1 MRSIFRIFFFLCML
15 SATYSFADSCSGTS
29 CSMVQEASSC
39 RPCFS
44 APQQEISASPEPQ
57 EKTFR
62 CPSYR
67 PTVEAQDLLPPP
79 GELSS
84 GAFSETYPDL
94 TTQAVLLLFLALS
107 PFLVMLLTSYLK
119 IIITL
124 VLLRNALGVQQTPP
138 SQVLNGI
145 ALILSIYV
153 MFPTGMAMYND
164 AKKGI
169 ESNAVPRDLFSAEGA
184 ETVFVALNKS
194 KEPLRSFLIKN
205 TPKPQIQSFY
215 KISQKTFPPEL
226 RQQLTPSDFVIIIP
240 AFIMGQIKNAFEI
253 GVLIYLPFFVIDLVT
268 ANVLVAMQ
276 MMMLSPLSISLPLKL
291 LLVVMVDGWT
301 LLLEGLMISFK

>member
-1 MRSIFRIFFFLCML
+1 
-15 SATYSFADSCSGTS
+15 
-29 CSMVQEASSC
+29 
-39 RPCFS
+39 
-44 APQQEISASPEPQ
+44 
-57 EKTFR
+57 
-62 CPSYR
+62 
-67 PTVEAQDLLPPP
+67 
-79 GELSS
+79 
-84 GAFSETYPDL
+84 
-94 TTQAVLLLFLALS
+94 
-107 PFLVMLLTSYLK
+107 MLLTSYLK

-169 ESNAVPRDLFSAEGA
+169 ESDAVPRDLFSAEGA

-194 KEPLRSFLIKN
+194 KEPLRSFLINN

-226 RQQLTPSDFVIIIP
+226 RQQLTPSDFVVVIP

>member
-1 MRSIFRIFFFLCML
+1 MRIIFRVFFLCCFTL
-15 SATYSFADSCSGTS
+15 SVSLCLADAYLYENPCSS
-29 CSMVQEASSC
+29 RCQSPSPSSEELPPKIAEVKQP
-39 RPCFS
+39 RQS
-44 APQQEISASPEPQ
+44 
-57 EKTFR
+57 
-62 CPSYR
+62 PSYQG
-67 PTVEAQDLLPPP
+67 PVTADDVLPR
-79 GELSS
+79 ENVS
-84 GAFSETYPDL
+84 GGSFSDTYPDL
-94 TTQAVLLLFLALS
+94 TTQAIILIFLALS

-153 MFPTGMAMYND
+153 MFPTGVAMYKD
-164 AKKGI
+164 ARQEI
-169 ESNAVPRDLFSAEGA
+169 EANTIPQSLFTAEGA

-194 KEPLRSFLIKN
+194 KEPLRSFLIRN
-205 TPKPQIQSFY
+205 TPKAQIQSFY
-215 KISQKTFPPEL
+215 KISQKTFPSEI
-226 RQQLTPSDFVIIIP
+226 REHLTTSDFVIIIP

-301 LLLEGLMISFK
+301 LLLQGLMISFK

>member
-1 MRSIFRIFFFLCML
+1 ML

-44 APQQEISASPEPQ
+44 APQQEIPASPETQ

-67 PTVEAQDLLPPP
+67 PAVEAQDLLPPP

-226 RQQLTPSDFVIIIP
+226 RQ
-240 AFIMGQIKNAFEI
+240 
-253 GVLIYLPFFVIDLVT
+253 
-268 ANVLVAMQ
+268 
-276 MMMLSPLSISLPLKL
+276 
-291 LLVVMVDGWT
+291 
-301 LLLEGLMISFK
+301 

>member
-1 MRSIFRIFFFLCML
+1 MRSLFRSLLYLFILNASWCFAECPSRCTPPPAVVEELPTLPSEAPKPRSCP
-15 SATYSFADSCSGTS
+15 TYHEKVVASDVLPNEYLTGGSFAD
-29 CSMVQEASSC
+29 
-39 RPCFS
+39 
-44 APQQEISASPEPQ
+44 
-57 EKTFR
+57 
-62 CPSYR
+62 
-67 PTVEAQDLLPPP
+67 
-79 GELSS
+79 
-84 GAFSETYPDL
+84 TYPDL
-94 TTQAVLLLFLALS
+94 TTQAIILIFLALS

-153 MFPTGMAMYND
+153 MFPTGVAMYND
-164 AKKGI
+164 AKKEI
-169 ESNAVPRDLFSAEGA
+169 QSNTIPRDLFSAEGA

-194 KEPLRSFLIKN
+194 KEPLRSFLIRN
-205 TPKPQIQSFY
+205 TPKSQIQSFY
-215 KISQKTFPPEL
+215 KISQKTFPQEI
-226 RQQLTPSDFVIIIP
+226 RQHMTASDFVIVIP

-301 LLLEGLMISFK
+301 LLLQGLMISFK